1 MGSSH
6 SVALASRAL
15 QLVANGTWVGEVVL
29 LFMCIYYTI
38 IICVLYTHVLLNRHV
53 HCIII
58 IMDLRTCMYYNV
70 I

>member
-38 IICVLYTHVLLNRHV
+38 LYVYYTLTQHV
-53 HCIII
+53 HCI
-58 IMDLRTCMYYNV
+58 
-70 I
+70 